1 MFWLFGN
8 FSRPGSRIRIR
19 TTYVQI
25 VHCTTN
31 ADPCHWPKLTPLEYR
46 VDLCTSKDLLRDK
59 KFHPTC
65 SPTRIPAAVAAGL
78 RSSARRC
85 TPPPRPIQYNNV
97 NPLVTNHFF
106 FFDESLY
113 RVAMWSLNWTS
124 KISGKYLH
132 SLPRYRNLKKI
143 FLTVHWYFRSN
154 CF

>member
-106 FFDESLY
+106 FF
-113 RVAMWSLNWTS
+113 WW
-124 KISGKYLH
+124 KIIQSYNVECKTGQAKFQE
-132 SLPRYRNLKKI
+132 NI
-143 FLTVHWYFRSN
+143 FIHYQDIEI
-154 CF
+154 